1 MNKKISVLLLL
12 FSISLQPVM
21 ADGLIQVASN
31 FDVEQTTNRMEK
43 ILTTKGMTIFNRINH
58 AAAAEKV
65 GIKLRPTELLIFGN
79 PKVGSPLMQC
89 QQKVAID
96 LPQKALIWEDE
107 KNNVWISYN
116 DPAYLV
122 DRHNITGCEKV
133 INKLKNALAGIS
145 AKAAKE

>member
-1 MNKKISVLLLL
+1 MNKKISVILLF
-12 FSISLQPVM
+12 FSISLQPAM
-21 ADGLIQVASN
+21 ADGLVQVASN
-31 FDVEQTTNRMEK
+31 FNVEQTTNRMEK
-43 ILTTKGMTIFNRINH
+43 ILTAKGMTIFNRINH

-79 PKVGSPLMQC
+79 PKAGSPLMQC

-107 KNNVWISYN
+107 ENKVWITYN
-116 DPAYLV
+116 DPAYLA
-122 DRHNITGCEKV
+122 DRHNITGCEKA
-133 INKLKNALAGIS
+133 IDNIKNALAGIS